1 MFRGRVFFAHGFG
14 DHSQRRWEFIQAANN
29 AGYAFFSLDHQGRFK
44 IQMHTNSL
52 NVTSGFGRSE
62 GDRAHV
68 EKFSHY
74 VDDYEDFYSLINKKY
89 PEYSQLPTFLVG

>member
-1 MFRGRVFFAHGFG
+1 M
-14 DHSQRRWEFIQAANN
+14 QAANN
-29 AGYAFFSLDHQGRFK
+29 ASYAFFSLDHQGK
-44 IQMHTNSL
+44 IQCMHTRINSL
-52 NVTSGFGRSE
+52 NVTPGFGRSE